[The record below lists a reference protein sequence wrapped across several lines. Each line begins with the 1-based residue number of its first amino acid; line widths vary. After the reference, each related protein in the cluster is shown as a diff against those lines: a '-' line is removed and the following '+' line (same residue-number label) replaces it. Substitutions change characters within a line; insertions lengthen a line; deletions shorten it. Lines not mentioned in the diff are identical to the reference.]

1 MKTITTVILT
11 LLVSVGTIETIK
23 AAGKRPN
30 ILFIIAD
37 DQSPF
42 DLKVYNPRSELQ

>member
-1 MKTITTVILT
+1 MKTITTVMLT
-11 LLVSVGTIETIK
+11 LLVSVGTIETSK

-42 DLKVYNPRSELQ
+42 ALNVSNPRSEL